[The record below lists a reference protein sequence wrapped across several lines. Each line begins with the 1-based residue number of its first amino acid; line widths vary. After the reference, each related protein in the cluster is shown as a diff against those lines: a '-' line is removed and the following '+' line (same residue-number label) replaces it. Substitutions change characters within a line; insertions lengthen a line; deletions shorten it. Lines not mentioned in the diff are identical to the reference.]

1 MKRNHILS
9 SIILLLFALLLAG
22 CSGPAA
28 PSVPVNPNLVIIYM
42 DDLGYGDVSAY
53 GTGTLQTPNIDHLA
67 AEGLRFTSGY
77 CTSATCTPSRYA
89 MLTGQYPWRNQRAAI
104 LAGDAPLLIDP
115 QQPTLPKMLAENG
128 YKTAVIGKWH
138 LGIGDGQVDWN
149 KPIELTPNAVGFEY
163 SYVMAATNDRVPT
176 VYVENHSVA
185 GLTPEDPL
193 LVSYKENF
201 EGEPTGKDNPEML
214 KLRWHH
220 GHNHSVW
227 NGIPRI
233 GYQKGGKSAMW
244 IDEDMADNFLNRALK
259 YIEENK
265 DETFFLYY
273 ALQQPHV
280 PRTPHPRFAGTTGMG
295 PRGDAI
301 AEADWC
307 VGQVMA
313 KLKELNLDENTLV
326 VFSSDNGPVLNDGYY
341 DDAVEKVGD
350 HTPSGPYRGGKY
362 SLFNAGTNVPFVTWW
377 PGQIE
382 PGISDALVCQ
392 IDLMA
397 SLAAYLGIENT
408 GPDSQ
413 DILDALLGRSGTG
426 RGNLVLEASR
436 RIAFRS
442 GDYMMIPP
450 YEGNPVNTNVN
461 IETGLYPEYQLYDIN
476 ADPGQQNNLAEEMPE
491 KLDEIKV
498 EFEALT
504 GIE

>member
-1 MKRNHILS
+1 MSKKLFLVLATMSLILVLS
-9 SIILLLFALLLAG
+9 G
-22 CSGPAA
+22 CSGQTTPAK
-28 PSVPVNPNLVIIYM
+28 PNLVIIYM

-53 GTGTLQTPNIDHLA
+53 SAGTLQTPNIDQLA
-67 AEGLRFTSGY
+67 SEGMRFTSGY
-77 CTSATCTPSRYA
+77 CTSATCTPSRYG

-115 QQPTLPKMLAENG
+115 KQPTLPKMLAGNG
-128 YKTAVIGKWH
+128 YRTAVIGKWH
-138 LGIGDGQVDWN
+138 LGIGDGSVDWN
-149 KPIELTPNAVGFEY
+149 ESIELTPNAVGFEY

-176 VYVENHSVA
+176 VYVENHKVA
-185 GLTPEDPL
+185 GLSPDDPL
-193 LVSYKENF
+193 QVSYKENF
-201 EGEPTGKDNPEML
+201 EGEPTGRDNPEML
-214 KLRWHH
+214 KLKWHH
-220 GHNHSVW
+220 GHNHSIW

-244 IDEDMADNFLNRALK
+244 IDGDMADNFLDRALK
-259 YIEENK
+259 YIEDNK

-280 PRTPHPRFAGTTGMG
+280 PRTPHPRFEGVSGMG

-301 AEADWC
+301 VEADWC

-362 SLFNAGTNVPFVTWW
+362 SLFNAGTNVPFVTRW
-377 PGQIE
+377 PGQIQ
-382 PGISDALVCQ
+382 PGVSDALVCQ

-397 SLAAYLGIENT
+397 SLASYLGIENT

-413 DILDALLGRSGTG
+413 DILDALLGRSEQG
-426 RGNLVLEASR
+426 RQNLVLEASR
-436 RIAFRS
+436 RVAFRS
-442 GDYMMIPP
+442 GNYMLIPP
-450 YEGNPVNTNVN
+450 YEGNPVSANVN

-476 ADPGQQNNLAEEMPE
+476 VDPGQMNNLAGEMPE
-491 KLDEIKV
+491 RVNELKDEFASRLGKK
-498 EFEALT
+498 
-504 GIE
+504 

>member
-1 MKRNHILS
+1 M
-9 SIILLLFALLLAG
+9 LFALLLAG

-28 PSVPVNPNLVIIYM
+28 PAVPVNPNLVIIYM